1 MSGISRLTRKTRRCK
16 RFGLGNLPFSEGD
29 TPSCSKNIKESFYDY
44 LKKSN
49 FFSDWRCAWERL
61 KKSPGFFEEA
71 RKIHEVEKKDLQ
83 AHRHINR

>member
-1 MSGISRLTRKTRRCK
+1 MKKIIFAYWVIYEYFWKRRMG
-16 RFGLGNLPFSEGD
+16 FE
-29 TPSCSKNIKESFYDY
+29 TH
-44 LKKSN
+44 